1 MEQQSVSVTSMRQ
14 IFLAGR
20 ITAIPYFLMLA
31 VINYLGRKIPT
42 KRWGCVCVLL
52 LRSTHCLSHV
62 RHCNWRQEA
71 LSDLSE
77 QIKAMSEQQMLLWA
91 TQGYL
96 GTVVQALCPRLN
108 ASIFVPGGKIMMH
121 LNNPWSLRFSEILY
135 VADPVSDS
143 HSLEISPISTIL
155 PAFIIFT
162 GKQLQGVKG
171 LTNWILE
178 HSLGDREM
186 MVLY

>member
-1 MEQQSVSVTSMRQ
+1 M
-14 IFLAGR
+14 G
-20 ITAIPYFLMLA
+20 
-31 VINYLGRKIPT
+31 
-42 KRWGCVCVLL
+42 
-52 LRSTHCLSHV
+52 LRSCFAVEIHAKQTHCLSRV
-62 RHCNWRQEA
+62 RHCNRRQEA

-96 GTVVQALCPRLN
+96 GTVVVQALCPRLN
-108 ASIFVPGGKIMMH
+108 ASIFVPGSKIMMH

-135 VADPVSDS
+135 KVADPVSDS

-178 HSLGDREM
+178 HSLGDSEM